1 MRLQDPVTC
10 LKGIGP
16 KKAEALAKLGIMTL
30 EDMMLFFPRDYED
43 RRNVT
48 GISQLRDG
56 VAAVIRAKIL
66 TISSGQG
73 YRGRK
78 QLAGE
83 NCGRRQYRCGRNG
96 IFQWKIPER
105 RIQKRSTVHILR

>member
-56 VAAVIRAKIL
+56 VA
-66 TISSGQG
+66 S
-73 YRGRK
+73 RGADK
-78 QLAGE
+78 QLHRRRADGRHMWSAPDRGTEAGSS
-83 NCGRRQYRCGRNG
+83 C
-96 IFQWKIPER
+96 
-105 RIQKRSTVHILR
+105 